1 VSPADARAYG
11 LGDGE
16 KVLVTSRMGSL
27 EAKVKI
33 SRRQA
38 KGMVYIPCHF
48 AAHPVNRL
56 TSRELVPTRVKL
68 EKI

>member
-1 VSPADARAYG
+1 
-11 LGDGE
+11 
-16 KVLVTSRMGSL
+16 
-27 EAKVKI
+27 
-33 SRRQA
+33 
-38 KGMVYIPCHF
+38 MVYIPCHF